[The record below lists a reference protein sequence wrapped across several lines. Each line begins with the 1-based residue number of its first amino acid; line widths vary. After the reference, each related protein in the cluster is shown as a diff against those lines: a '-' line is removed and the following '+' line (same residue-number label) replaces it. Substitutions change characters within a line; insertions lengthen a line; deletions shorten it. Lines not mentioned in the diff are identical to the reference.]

1 MKTRRF
7 VFFFVVCLASMLFDL
22 RANNAAMGAG
32 EQPLDPQPVRLPFI
46 YRSYVQGPG
55 SVTGKVFDATSV
67 DRLPLSD
74 VNVCYLDQCVV
85 TASDG
90 IYLIENLPD
99 GLRRINA
106 SRTEFYT
113 MTENVA
119 IRPFETAQQDFAL
132 TPLSEITDVFMRI
145 LLTWSE
151 TETWPPDD
159 IRNDLDAHLWLEAPD
174 PPTHID
180 YTDRGDC
187 TTFPDACLEVDYQK
201 GYGPETLAI
210 RQLQN
215 TVYYYGVLNYYA
227 GYPGVPAIVDSQA
240 KVRVYME
247 GGTTME
253 YSVPSTGSGDF
264 WYVFQL
270 VSDGATATVIE
281 RNCITTFDD
290 SPPACPGE

>member
-1 MKTRRF
+1 MKARRLA
-7 VFFFVVCLASMLFDL
+7 FFFIVCVATMLFDL
-22 RANNAAMGAG
+22 GANSAAVGAV
-32 EQPLDPQPVRLPFI
+32 EQGLDIQPVRLPFV
-46 YRSYVQGPG
+46 YQNFVQGPG
-55 SVTGKVFDATSV
+55 SVTGLVFDATSI

-74 VNVCYLDQCVV
+74 VTVCYLDQCAV

-90 IYLIENLPD
+90 MYLIENLPD
-99 GLRRINA
+99 GFRRLSA
-106 SRTEFYT
+106 SRLEYYS

-119 IRPFETAQQDFAL
+119 IRPFETAEQDFAL

-145 LLTWSE
+145 VLTWSE

-174 PPTHID
+174 PPTHINFD
-180 YTDRGDC
+180 DRGDC

-201 GYGPETLAI
+201 GYGPETFAI

-215 TVYYYGVLNYYA
+215 TVYYYGVLNYYS
-227 GYPGVPAIVDSQA
+227 GYPGVPEIVESQA
-240 KVRVYME
+240 MVRVYLE

-253 YSVPSTGSGDF
+253 YTVPATGSGDF

-270 VSDGATATVIE
+270 VSDGTTATVIE
-281 RNCITTFDD
+281 RNCITTYDG
-290 SPPACPGE
+290 SPPTCPGE